1 MDIPETAITDLDWS
15 TVPSPCY
22 VVDTR
27 LLERNVQVLAR
38 VRREAGVH
46 VLAALKAFSL
56 WKAFPILAPYLDG
69 ACASGPWEAQLA
81 REEFGKEVHTYAPAF
96 SAQDMAET
104 LRFTDHLVFNSPA
117 QLAQHLPAV
126 RACGRPITCGIR
138 INPEYAEVEV
148 DLYNPCAV
156 GSRLG
161 SRREVLGKTLPEGVD
176 GLHFHVMCQQGC
188 DVLARVL
195 ERVEAR
201 FGDLFPHLKWINFG
215 GGHHITVPGYDV
227 DGLIAL
233 LRAFR
238 ARHPH
243 LEVYLEPGE
252 AIGINTGVLVTT
264 VLDVIDNGV
273 RIGVM
278 DCSATAHM
286 PDVLEMPYR
295 PTIHGAGDAGT
306 TPHTYRLGGPT
317 CLAGDVLGD
326 WSFPGPLVPGQR
338 LVIADMAHYTMVKTT
353 FFNGVRHPSIALWD
367 GKRLDVVRTFGYED
381 YRDRLA

>member
-1 MDIPETAITDLDWS
+1 MHIPETSISDLDWS

-27 LLERNVQVLAR
+27 LLERNAQILGR

-56 WKAFPILAPYLDG
+56 WKAFPVLAPYLDG

-96 SAQDMAET
+96 SDQDMAET

-117 QLAQHLPAV
+117 QLARHLPAV

-148 DLYNPCAV
+148 DLYNPCAL

-201 FGDLFPHLKWINFG
+201 FGDLLPHLKWINFG
-215 GGHHITVPGYDV
+215 GGHHITVEGYDV

-252 AIGINTGVLVTT
+252 ALAINTGVLVTT
-264 VLDVIDNGV
+264 VLDVVSNGV
-273 RIGVM
+273 EVGIL

-295 PTIHGAGDAGT
+295 PTIHGATDAGT
-306 TPHTYRLGGPT
+306 TPYTYRLGGPT

-326 WSFPGPLVPGQR
+326 WSFPAPLVPGQR
-338 LVIADMAHYTMVKTT
+338 LVIADMAHYTMVKTS

-367 GKRLDVVRTFGYED
+367 GKTLNVVRTFGYQD